1 MKRHVVASAL
11 AATTLALPA
20 LAAVEG
26 YTLVDNF
33 ESGLLDGGLWA
44 DQERIRAISGST
56 ARLLQ
61 RDVGSRTDNSGGTYF
76 TWNTPMTRP
85 TPATQLRAVVRVN
98 AIDVVG
104 CTANT
109 AYTTQARAR
118 LTGSFF
124 NTGAR
129 TLGSFYGDVLA
140 QVSVSRASNSTD
152 GTGVLRVRGN
162 AFVCS
167 DADCNVSASIGST
180 VDLGTV
186 SVGQDVTLAV
196 EWDRALKTFT
206 FIRDNGAAS
215 GSLTYTVSDSNEPG
229 NDRKAFGT
237 RTDMADCA
245 ANESSAAIDAT
256 FDTFSVNSK
265 AKP

>member
-1 MKRHVVASAL
+1 MHRHLVAAAL
-11 AATTLALPA
+11 AATLVWMPA
-20 LAAVEG
+20 HAAVEG
-26 YTLVDNF
+26 YTVIDNF
-33 ESGLLDGGLWA
+33 ESGLLDGNLYA
-44 DQERIRAISGST
+44 DQERVRSVSGST
-56 ARLLQ
+56 ARLMQ
-61 RDVGSRTDNSGGTYF
+61 RDVGSDADNSGGTYY
-76 TWNTPMTRP
+76 TWNAPMSRP
-85 TPATQLRAVVRVN
+85 TPATQLRAVLRVN
-98 AIDVVG
+98 AVDVVG
-104 CTANT
+104 CSTNT

-118 LTGSFF
+118 LTASFF

-140 QVSVSRASNSTD
+140 QVAVSRASNSVD
-152 GTGVLRVRGN
+152 APGVLRVRGN

-167 DADCNVSASIGST
+167 DADCNLSQSIGSS

-206 FIRDNGAAS
+206 FRRDGTAS
-215 GSLTYTVSDSNEPG
+215 TGTVSYTVSDSYEPG
-229 NDRKAFGT
+229 NDRKAYGT
-237 RTDMADCA
+237 RTDVADCTSGRA
-245 ANESSAAIDAT
+245 TASIDAT